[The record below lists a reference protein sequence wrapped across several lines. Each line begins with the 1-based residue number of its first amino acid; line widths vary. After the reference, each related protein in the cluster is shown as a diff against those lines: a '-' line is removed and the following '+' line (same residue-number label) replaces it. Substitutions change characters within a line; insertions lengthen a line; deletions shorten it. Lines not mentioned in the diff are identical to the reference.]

1 MLHKLC
7 TIYTIFLYPLAGI
20 NTILKEKKKAAIDQ
34 VQSPRVKLAISS
46 SSSDQSS
53 NEDQVTGLDHGETA
67 DSTFV
72 FKPSETSNLK
82 KSSTSSSSSE
92 SSYNAG
98 ETTMDVT
105 VVDKV
110 RDP

>member
-1 MLHKLC
+1 M
-7 TIYTIFLYPLAGI
+7 TGI

-34 VQSPRVKLAISS
+34 VQSPRVKLTISS

-72 FKPSETSNLK
+72 FKPSETSELK
-82 KSSTSSSSSE
+82 KFSTSSSE

-105 VVDKV
+105 VVDKA

>member
-1 MLHKLC
+1 MLVQYC
-7 TIYTIFLYPLAGI
+7 LYPLAGI

-34 VQSPRVKLAISS
+34 VQSPRVKLTISS

-53 NEDQVTGLDHGETA
+53 NEDHVTGLDHGETA

-72 FKPSETSNLK
+72 FKPSDTSNLK
-82 KSSTSSSSSE
+82 KSSSSE
-92 SSYNAG
+92 SSSNAG

-105 VVDKV
+105 VVEKV

>member
-1 MLHKLC
+1 MC
-7 TIYTIFLYPLAGI
+7 TIFSYPWEGI

-53 NEDQVTGLDHGETA
+53 TEDQVTGLDHGETA

-82 KSSTSSSSSE
+82 KSSTSSSD

>member
-1 MLHKLC
+1 MFVQY
-7 TIYTIFLYPLAGI
+7 IVFFYPMAGI

-34 VQSPRVKLAISS
+34 VQSPRVKLTISS
-46 SSSDQSS
+46 SSSDHSS

-72 FKPSETSNLK
+72 FKASDTSNLK
-82 KSSTSSSSSE
+82 KSSSSE

-105 VVDKV
+105 VVEKV